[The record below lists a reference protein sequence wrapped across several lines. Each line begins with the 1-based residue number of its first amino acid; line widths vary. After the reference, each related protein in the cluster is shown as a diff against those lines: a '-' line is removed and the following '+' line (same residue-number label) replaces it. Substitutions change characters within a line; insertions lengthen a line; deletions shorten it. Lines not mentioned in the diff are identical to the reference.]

1 MSGFILFQY
10 LVPQHLLTWFF
21 GKLANCR
28 VPYIKNYL
36 IQLFMKCYP
45 GVKMDEAVQTDPLAY
60 DNFQSFFIRVLQPE
74 KRPIATEHNGFIS
87 PVDGTLSQM
96 GKIKESTLIQAKGF
110 DFNLQELL
118 GEASCPGRSFPRF
131 RGDKLAKKAPQ
142 DDKALKF
149 NNGTF
154 LTFYLA
160 PQDYHRVHFPFDAKL
175 TAMTYI
181 PGCLF
186 SVNNQTVESVPR
198 IFSRN
203 ERVVCYF
210 ETHQGPMVVI
220 LVGAMIVGSI
230 HTVWAGQVKTFPKQ
244 IKTWD
249 YSDQHLTFKKG
260 DELGHFTVGS
270 TVIVLLGDEINC
282 NWDPAQ
288 KTVRVGELLGVL

>member
-1 MSGFILFQY
+1 MLIKMFALPSKIFRLRGFILFQY
-10 LVPQHLLTWFF
+10 LVPQHLLTWIF

-45 GVKMDEAVQTDPLAY
+45 GVNMNEAVQTDPFAY
-60 DNFQSFFIRVLQPE
+60 DNFQSFFIRTLQPE
-74 KRPIATEHNGFIS
+74 KRPIATEHNDFIS

-96 GKIKESTLIQAKGF
+96 GKIKKSTLIQAKGF
-110 DFNLQELL
+110 EFNLQELM
-118 GEASCPGRSFPRF
+118 
-131 RGDKLAKKAPQ
+131 GDVHSQENKSTQ
-142 DDKALKF
+142 F

-160 PQDYHRVHFPFDAKL
+160 PQDYHRVHFPLDAKL

-186 SVNNQTVESVPR
+186 SVNHQTVESVPR

-230 HTVWAGQVKTFPKQ
+230 HTVWAGQVKAFPKQ

-282 NWDPAQ
+282 NWNLAQ
-288 KTVRVGELLGVL
+288 KTVRVGELLEVLSS